1 MFMFEMTDILARLQ
15 NGESAEDIAKEF
27 TAALN
32 AAETEIQKQ
41 DEKEQ
46 QYTEFKA
53 IMDQTVDY
61 IKRYY
66 PEVEMTEMDE
76 ANYRDMFVAMDDLVG
91 FCGDLKF
98 GRTVHSLIN
107 ALSRYNNIKI
117 VFARFLKCCEKGIK
131 SVLFHC
137 RKRRNSDF

>member
-1 MFMFEMTDILARLQ
+1 MFEMTDILARLQ

-91 FCGDLKF
+91 FCGDLASAFVNVKPNK
-98 GRTVHSLIN
+98 RKTIT
-107 ALSRYNNIKI
+107 ADLSFNTKTDDDVIS
-117 VFARFLKCCEKGIK
+117 AFLKSIM
-131 SVLFHC
+131 
-137 RKRRNSDF
+137 

>member
-1 MFMFEMTDILARLQ
+1 MFEMTDILARLQ
-15 NGESAEDIAKEF
+15 DGDSAEDIAKEF

-32 AAETEIQKQ
+32 AAEAEIQKQ

-76 ANYRDMFVAMDDLVG
+76 ASYRDMFAAMDDLVG
-91 FCGDLKF
+91 LCGDLASAFVKPSK
-98 GRTVHSLIN
+98 GKTIK
-107 ALSRYNNIKI
+107 ADLSFNTKTDDDVIR
-117 VFARFLKCCEKGIK
+117 AFLKSIM
-131 SVLFHC
+131 
-137 RKRRNSDF
+137 